1 MVGERWFGLPN
12 FAFVALSRLM
22 RSIEAATITIG
33 GDLTMRTILLAMLVA
48 AGMGLAGTSGASA
61 VPVNGAAI
69 GDIAADHVTQVQWG
83 HGRWRSFGGGGH
95 GRWGIVGGRR
105 DGRWGSYGADG
116 NRRGGRLGEEGD
128 SSGR

>member
-1 MVGERWFGLPN
+1 MLAERRSGLPN

-83 HGRWRSFGGGGH
+83 HGRWGSFGGGP
-95 GRWGIVGGRR
+95 
-105 DGRWGSYGADG
+105 GRWGSF
-116 NRRGGRLGEEGD
+116 GGGHERWGG
-128 SSGR
+128 SGRGRRRCARCGAGRERR